1 MAHGSCY
8 SHHTGFGHILSL
20 DAISMFAPKWCLE
33 QIFSL
38 IFFKEPTQW
47 FLVEK
52 SSRFFWARHQCYQD
66 TDFGIRAL
74 MMPLHFWRLLV
85 DMPLMQTFSAIMQYA
100 DHATNALLT
109 PSRQSYF
116 CLLCEHYFWYACFPP
131 LWSSCFLGVR
141 CFLCYTFYSISLN
154 FTFLALVEFYVP
166 IKAKCCWA

>member
-1 MAHGSCY
+1 
-8 SHHTGFGHILSL
+8 
-20 DAISMFAPKWCLE
+20 
-33 QIFSL
+33 
-38 IFFKEPTQW
+38 
-47 FLVEK
+47 VEK

-74 MMPLHFWRLLV
+74 MMPLHFGRLLV

-141 CFLCYTFYSISLN
+141 CFLCYMFLLLN
-154 FTFLALVEFYVP
+154 FLELYFLGTSGILCSHKSKMLLSIVFCIFRTSWFSSHSIFLYVQDMGVALGVP
-166 IKAKCCWA
+166 LSFTRLSMIGLMLC